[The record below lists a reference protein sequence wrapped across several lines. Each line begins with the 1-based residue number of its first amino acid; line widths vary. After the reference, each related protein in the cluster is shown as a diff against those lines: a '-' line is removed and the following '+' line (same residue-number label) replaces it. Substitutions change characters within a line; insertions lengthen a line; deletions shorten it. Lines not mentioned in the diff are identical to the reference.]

1 VIIVSGETGSGK
13 TTQIPQFI
21 LFDELGSSKPIACTQ
36 PHRPSAISS
45 AEQVASELDVR
56 VGEEVGYQV
65 RFDKRVSRVKT
76 RLNYMTDGML
86 LQLVQGNGSFG
97 KYVSIVP
104 NAFRHLLT
112 PPEEL
117 CHH

>member
-1 VIIVSGETGSGK
+1 MIVVSGETGSGK

-36 PHRPSAISS
+36 PHRPSAISG
-45 AEQVASELDVR
+45 AEKVASELDVR

-76 RLNYMTDGML
+76 RLSYMTDGML
-86 LQLVQGNGSFG
+86 VQLVQGNGSFG
-97 KYVSIVP
+97 KYVSVVSS
-104 NAFRHLLT
+104 AFRLFLT
-112 PPEEL
+112 PSKEL